1 MIKSMTGFA
10 SGVVDHAGLNI
21 TLEIK
26 SLNHRFL
33 DIVTRLPRGFNSIDI
48 KIRRYIKTLISRGRI
63 EVSINIESANENFQL
78 LKVDY
83 NLAKQYLQCLSLLK
97 EDLNILDN
105 VSLQDILKFGDI
117 IKYKEALSEDEM
129 WPAIKGAI
137 DIALE
142 KLLDMRSQ
150 EGLLLR
156 QDINTRLDWIT
167 GYLQIVS
174 QRIPLSLREY
184 RSNLQE
190 RLKEVFQI
198 EIPDE
203 RLEQEMV
210 LFADKSDVTEEMIRI
225 ETHIQ
230 QMKNLLNT
238 EGPVG
243 RKMDFLVQEL
253 YRETNTLGS
262 KASDIAITD
271 NVVAIK
277 SELEKIKEQIQNV
290 E

>member
-21 TLEIK
+21 ALEIK

-33 DIVTRLPRGFNSIDI
+33 DIVTRLPRGFNSLDI
-48 KIRRYIKTLISRGRI
+48 QIRNYIKTFISRGRI
-63 EVSINIESANENFQL
+63 EISICIENTNDNFQL

-83 NLAKQYLQCLSLLK
+83 NMARQYYQSLCSLK
-97 EDLNILDN
+97 ENLNIEEK
-105 VSLQDILKFGDI
+105 VALQDVLRSGDI
-117 IKYKEALSEDEM
+117 IKFKEILSVEDI
-129 WPAIKGAI
+129 WPAVKSGV
-137 DIALE
+137 DTALD

-150 EGLLLR
+150 EGVLLH
-156 QDINTRLDWIT
+156 QDINKRLVSIS
-167 GYLQIVS
+167 GYLQAIS
-174 QRIPLSLREY
+174 QRIPLSLKEY
-184 RSNLQE
+184 HSNLRE
-190 RLKEVFQI
+190 RVKELFQI

-203 RLEQEMV
+203 RLEQEMIMY
-210 LFADKSDVTEEMIRI
+210 AEKSDVTEEIVRI
-225 ETHIQ
+225 GSHIS
-230 QMKNLLNT
+230 QMNDLLNA

-262 KASDIAITD
+262 KTIDIAITD

-277 SELEKIKEQIQNV
+277 SELEKIKEQIQNI

>member
-21 TLEIK
+21 ALEIK

-33 DIVTRLPRGFNSIDI
+33 DIVTRLPRGFNSLDI
-48 KIRRYIKTLISRGRI
+48 QIRNYIKTFISRGRI
-63 EVSINIESANENFQL
+63 EISICIENTNDSFQL

-83 NLAKQYLQCLSLLK
+83 NMARQYYQSLCSLK
-97 EDLNILDN
+97 ENLNIEEK
-105 VSLQDILKFGDI
+105 VGLQDILRSGDI
-117 IKYKEALSEDEM
+117 IKFKEILSVEDI
-129 WPAIKGAI
+129 WPAVKSGV
-137 DIALE
+137 DTALD

-150 EGLLLR
+150 EGILLH
-156 QDINTRLDWIT
+156 QDINKRLISIS
-167 GYLQIVS
+167 GYLQAIS
-174 QRIPLSLREY
+174 QRIPLSLKEY
-184 RSNLQE
+184 HSNLRE
-190 RLKEVFQI
+190 RVKELFQI

-203 RLEQEMV
+203 RLEQEMIIY
-210 LFADKSDVTEEMIRI
+210 AEKSDVTEEIVRI
-225 ETHIQ
+225 GSHIS
-230 QMKNLLNT
+230 QMKDLLNA

-262 KASDIAITD
+262 KTTDIAITD
-271 NVVAIK
+271 NVVTIK
-277 SELEKIKEQIQNV
+277 SELEKIKEQIQNI

>member
-10 SGVVDHAGLNI
+10 CSGVDHAGLNI

-33 DIVTRLPRGFNSIDI
+33 DIVTRLPRGSNSLDI
-48 KIRRYIKTLISRGRI
+48 HIRNHIKTVISRGRI
-63 EVSINIESANENFQL
+63 EVSINIENTNDNFRL

-83 NLAKQYLQCLSLLK
+83 NMAKQYFQCLRELK
-97 EDLNILDN
+97 EDLNIEEK
-105 VSLQDILKFGDI
+105 VSLQDILRFGDI
-117 IKYKEALSEDEM
+117 IKFKEVLSEDEM
-129 WPAIKGAI
+129 WPVIKSAI
-137 DIALE
+137 DIALD

-156 QDINTRLDWIT
+156 QDINKRLDLIA
-167 GYLQIVS
+167 GYLQVIS
-174 QRIPLSLREY
+174 PRIPLSLQEY

-210 LFADKSDVTEEMIRI
+210 IYAEKSDVTEEMVRI
-225 ETHIQ
+225 ETHIR
-230 QMKNLLNT
+230 QMKDLLNA

-262 KASDIAITD
+262 KTSDITITD

-277 SELEKIKEQIQNV
+277 SELEKIKEQIQNI

>member
-10 SGVVDHAGLNI
+10 CGVADHAGLNI

-33 DIVTRLPRGFNSIDI
+33 DIVTRLPRGSNSLDI
-48 KIRRYIKTLISRGRI
+48 HIRNYIKTVISRGRI
-63 EVSINIESANENFQL
+63 EVSISIESTNENFQL
-78 LKVDY
+78 LKVDH
-83 NLAKQYLQCLSLLK
+83 NLAKQYFQCLSQLK
-97 EDLNILDN
+97 EDLNIEDN
-105 VSLQDILKFGDI
+105 LNLQDILRFSDI

-150 EGLLLR
+150 EGLLLG
-156 QDINTRLDWIT
+156 QDINARLDSIAE
-167 GYLQIVS
+167 YLQVIS

-210 LFADKSDVTEEMIRI
+210 MFAEKSDVTEEIIRI

-230 QMKNLLNT
+230 QMKNLLNA

-277 SELEKIKEQIQNV
+277 SELEKIKEQIQNI

>member
-10 SGVVDHAGLNI
+10 SSVVDHAGLNI

-33 DIVTRLPRGFNSIDI
+33 DIVTRLPRGFNSLDI
-48 KIRRYIKTLISRGRI
+48 QIRNYIKTFVSRGRI
-63 EVSINIESANENFQL
+63 ELSISIENANDNFQL

-83 NLAKQYLQCLSLLK
+83 NMAKQYYQCLYSLK
-97 EDLNILDN
+97 ENLKIEEK
-105 VSLQDILKFGDI
+105 VGLQDILKYGDI
-117 IKYKEALSEDEM
+117 IKFKEVFSEEET
-129 WPAIKGAI
+129 WPVVKSII
-137 DIALE
+137 DMALE
-142 KLLDMRSQ
+142 KLLDMRTQ
-150 EGLLLR
+150 EGVLLH
-156 QDINTRLDWIT
+156 QDIDKRLVSIS
-167 GYLQIVS
+167 GYLLIIS
-174 QRIPLSLREY
+174 QRIPLSLKEY
-184 RSNLQE
+184 QSNLRE
-190 RLKEVFQI
+190 RLKELFQI

-203 RLEQEMV
+203 RLEQEMIIY
-210 LFADKSDVTEEMIRI
+210 AEKSDVTEEIVRI
-225 ETHIQ
+225 ESHIS
-230 QMKNLLNT
+230 QMRELLNA

-262 KASDIAITD
+262 KTTDIVITD

-277 SELEKIKEQIQNV
+277 SELEKIKEQIQNI